1 VTEQSKTDI
10 FGIKFDADG
19 LVPVIAQDHKDGAV
33 LMMAYMN
40 RESLEM
46 TLQSGKAV
54 YWSRSRKKLWKKGE
68 ESGNV
73 QHVKALYKD
82 CDGDTLL
89 IKIEQVG
96 GAACHTGH
104 RSCFFSERSGEDW
117 KVVGTP
123 LFNPAEVYKKK

>member
-1 VTEQSKTDI
+1 MSQTPQPDLS
-10 FGIKFDADG
+10 GIKFDADG

-40 RESLEM
+40 RESLEL
-46 TLQSGKAV
+46 TLQTGKAV

-68 ESGNV
+68 ESGNSQV
-73 QHVKALYKD
+73 VKALYKD

-89 IKIEQVG
+89 IKIEQIG

-104 RSCFFSERSGEDW
+104 RSCFFSEQSGDGW
-117 KVVGTP
+117 KVISKP
-123 LFNPAEVYKKK
+123 LFNPEEVYKK

>member
-1 VTEQSKTDI
+1 MTDI
-10 FGIKFDADG
+10 NNADLSGIKYDADG

-40 RESLEM
+40 KESLQLTVE
-46 TLQSGKAV
+46 SGKAV
-54 YWSRSRKKLWKKGE
+54 YWSRSRKKLWRKGE

-73 QHVKALYKD
+73 QVVKALYKD

-104 RSCFFSERSGEDW
+104 RSCFFSERSSDGW
-117 KVVGTP
+117 KVVSKP
-123 LFNPAEVYKKK
+123 LFNPEEVYKK